1 MPLHRRC
8 QLNRRSMRVSDSLTF
23 RFANLVN
30 HGIRCACD
38 CLHSGGRHLEMV
50 GWGAN
55 MSARAFTKMRDFFG
69 NRWGQRNEYPMS
81 ERVELSVHFAYDD
94 EAEVWYVAK
103 SDIPGLVLEA
113 DTPADLM
120 NRVAE
125 AAPELIELNSG
136 ILATVVRARLDVSDQ
151 AKPARSGKPA
161 SAWTWRPVFD
171 APLELQ
177 HA

>member
-1 MPLHRRC
+1 M
-8 QLNRRSMRVSDSLTF
+8 SD
-23 RFANLVN
+23 R
-30 HGIRCACD
+30 I
-38 CLHSGGRHLEMV
+38 
-50 GWGAN
+50 
-55 MSARAFTKMRDFFG
+55 
-69 NRWGQRNEYPMS
+69 
-81 ERVELSVHFAYDD
+81 ELSVHFAYDD
-94 EAEVWYVAK
+94 EAKVWYVAK

-113 DTPADLM
+113 ATPTELM

-136 ILATVVRARLDVSDQ
+136 MLARVVGAQLNMSDDT
-151 AKPARSGKPA
+151 KPARSNKRT